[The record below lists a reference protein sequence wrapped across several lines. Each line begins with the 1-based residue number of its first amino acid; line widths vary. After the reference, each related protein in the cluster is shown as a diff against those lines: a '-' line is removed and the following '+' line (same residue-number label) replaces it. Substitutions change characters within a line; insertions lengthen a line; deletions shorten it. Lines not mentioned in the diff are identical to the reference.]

1 VTSQRFLAL
10 LFTDIVGSTERAAE
24 LRDEAWQVLRR
35 QHDVLV
41 RKELRRFAGREV
53 NTAGD
58 SFFATFEEPEQAIRC
73 AASIREAVRGVG
85 LEIRS
90 GVHIGKVESE
100 GRGVGG
106 LAVHVAARVAAQA
119 EPGEILV
126 TAAVREALAGSPL
139 EFADRGAH
147 VLKGV
152 PGEWRLYSVRGDLPR
167 GPAASMRQRAG
178 RMLPSGGRRMPPA
191 FTALILGILL
201 GLGVLFAW
209 RSMRSG
215 VESSEPKVL
224 AVLPFE
230 NLGAAEDEYF
240 ADGMTDEIRGKLA
253 TLPGLEVIATQ
264 SSAEYRD
271 SPKSLEQIADELGV
285 DYLVVGKVRW
295 ERSGDQSRVRVSP
308 ELVEVASGRPTTTWQ
323 APFDAALTDVFQVQ
337 ADIAARVA
345 DALDVALG
353 TEERQAL
360 AARPT
365 ANLAAYDAY
374 LKGEEAAPGISTAD
388 AASVQRAIGYY
399 QQAVALDPGFAPA
412 WAQLARAHARH
423 YFAGVPSSSRAA
435 RARAAAEQAVA
446 LAPGR
451 RESQLALGDYYAFVR
466 NDAAKALEIY
476 AAGLRDAPSD
486 PELLAATAF
495 VEQTRGRWEA
505 ALGHFT
511 RAQALDPRSVPT
523 AERLART
530 LLWLRR
536 YPEAAAA
543 YDRAVALA
551 PADISIIEGR
561 AMVALAQGD
570 LAAAR
575 AVLRTA
581 AAAVDPVV
589 VVTFLGTYWDLVW
602 VLDDA
607 QQGLLLG
614 LGPDDGALDG
624 DRGSW
629 GLAFAQAYTFRGD
642 HARARVYADSARLAF
657 EEQLRDTPEDGQGH
671 VLLGLALAY
680 LGRNDDA
687 MREGERAIALN
698 PITRDAY
705 QGAYLQHQLV
715 RIYILVG
722 EPEKALDLLEP
733 LLETPY
739 YLSPGWL
746 RIDPNFQPL
755 RTNPRFQRLAAGS

>member
-35 QHDVLV
+35 QHDALV
-41 RKELRRFAGREV
+41 RKELGRFAGREV

-119 EPGEILV
+119 RPGETLV
-126 TAAVREALAGSPL
+126 TEAVHESLAGSRL
-139 EFADRGAH
+139 DFAERGAH

-152 PGEWRLYSVRGDLPR
+152 PGEWRLYAVSGEPL
-167 GPAASMRQRAG
+167 GPPVTGLWQRARQTRSSPG
-178 RMLPSGGRRMPPA
+178 SRVPVA
-191 FTALILGILL
+191 FAALALGVLL

-209 RSMRSG
+209 RSTHRE
-215 VESSEPKVL
+215 VDSSEPKVV

-253 TLPGLEVIATQ
+253 DLPGLEVIASQ
-264 SSAEYRD
+264 SSAEYKE
-271 SPKSLEQIADELGV
+271 SSKSLEQIADELGA

-295 ERSGDQSRVRVSP
+295 ERSGGQSRVRVSP

-323 APFDAALTDVFQVQ
+323 APFDAALTDVFEVQ

-345 DALDVALG
+345 DALDVAIG
-353 TEERQAL
+353 TEERQTL
-360 AARPT
+360 AAQPT
-365 ANLAAYDAY
+365 TNLAAYDLY
-374 LKGEEAAPGISTAD
+374 LKGEEAWQGGGAGDP
-388 AASVQRAIGYY
+388 ASLRRAIDFYE
-399 QQAVALDPGFAPA
+399 QAVALDSGFAPA
-412 WAQLARAHARH
+412 WAQLARAHALYYANGIPRS
-423 YFAGVPSSSRAA
+423 AGAA
-435 RARAAAEQAVA
+435 RAKAAAERAVA

-451 RESQLALGDYYAFVR
+451 AEGQLALGDYHLLVH
-466 NDAAKALEIY
+466 NDPARALAVY
-476 AAGLRDAPSD
+476 AAGLRTAPDDA
-486 PELLAATAF
+486 ELLAGTANA
-495 VEQTRGRWEA
+495 EPRLGRWEA
-505 ALGHFT
+505 SLGHLT
-511 RAQALDPRSVPT
+511 RAQALDPRSLLT
-523 AERLART
+523 ARRLART

-543 YDRAVALA
+543 YDRALALA
-551 PADISIIEGR
+551 PTDLAIIRGR
-561 AMVALAQGD
+561 AMVPLAQGD
-570 LAAAR
+570 LAGAR
-575 AVLRTA
+575 AVLRKAPAEVEPA
-581 AAAVDPVV
+581 ALVSDMA
-589 VVTFLGTYWDLVW
+589 TYADLVW

-607 QQGLLLG
+607 QERLLLG
-614 LGPDDGALDG
+614 LGPDAFDG
-624 DRGSW
+624 DRGNW
-629 GLAFAQAYTFRGD
+629 GIALAQAYALRGD
-642 HARARVYADSARLAF
+642 SVHARIYADSARLAF
-657 EEQLRDTPEDGQGH
+657 EEQLRDGPDDAQRR
-671 VLLGLALAY
+671 VFLGLALAY
-680 LGRNDDA
+680 LGHKA
-687 MREGERAIALN
+687 EAVREGERAVALG
-698 PITRDAY
+698 PITEDAY
-705 QGAYLQHQLV
+705 IGPYLQHQLV

-722 EPEKALDLLEP
+722 EPEKALDRLEP
-733 LLETPY
+733 LLDMPY

-746 RIDPNFQPL
+746 RIDPNFHSL
-755 RTNPRFQRLAAGS
+755 RTNPRFQRLAAS